1 MTSDEQSEDFTI
13 KSCVPPTPKSKSDL
27 PSAEERK
34 LATSFSNVSLA
45 PSKDTSPAKKSKIK
59 LYY

>member
-1 MTSDEQSEDFTI
+1 MTSDEQSEDLTI
-13 KSCVPPTPKSKSDL
+13 KSCVPPTPRSKSVL

-34 LATSFSNVSLA
+34 LEASFSDLSLA
-45 PSKDTSPAKKSKIK
+45 PTKDTSPAKKSKIK